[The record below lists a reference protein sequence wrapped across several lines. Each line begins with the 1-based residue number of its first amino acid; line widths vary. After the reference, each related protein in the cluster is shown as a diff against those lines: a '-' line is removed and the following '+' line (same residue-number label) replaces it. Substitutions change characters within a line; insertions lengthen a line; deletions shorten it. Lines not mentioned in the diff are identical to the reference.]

1 MEIDIVIDSLTNC
14 LVCNKTGKELD
25 TEFKEIIVD
34 SVLATKLN
42 QEGWKFDWSKP
53 AKEGYTLLAL
63 YIKDDK
69 KIQGIVAIKHIVK
82 ESFTHLGL
90 IESSPD
96 NIGKDGKYKGVGGH
110 LFAIACK
117 LSWDTGNDGFVQF
130 TAKTALVEHYVKS
143 FGAKH
148 ITDRLLYIDTYNA
161 SKLINK
167 YIKEVQK

>member
-69 KIQGIVAIKHIVK
+69 KNTRNCCYQ
-82 ESFTHLGL
+82 TH
-90 IESSPD
+90 
-96 NIGKDGKYKGVGGH
+96 
-110 LFAIACK
+110 
-117 LSWDTGNDGFVQF
+117 
-130 TAKTALVEHYVKS
+130 
-143 FGAKH
+143 
-148 ITDRLLYIDTYNA
+148 
-161 SKLINK
+161 SKRVFYTSRFN
-167 YIKEVQK
+167 